1 MDMETEELPLPAPQW
16 TPGDRRL
23 AALASAVR
31 DHEAAQRSR
40 PFAVRHPDRHLYRR
54 LRQILGERE

>member
-1 MDMETEELPLPAPQW
+1 MTTEELLRLPRPQW
-16 TPGDRRL
+16 TPADRRL

-31 DHEAAQRSR
+31 EHEAAQRAR

-54 LRQILGERE
+54 LRQILGDR